1 MPNYRVAVD
10 SVTGKRGRVF
20 WRGDSV
26 TDEQFENARELSRQG
41 FLEEIIVIM
50 EEQIEMKPEPKLEDF
65 TRGNLMN
72 KLKEAGVKFSPN
84 SSKVELFEK
93 WKNL

>member
-10 SVTGKRGRVF
+10 SLTGKNGRTYY
-20 WRGDSV
+20 RGDSV
-26 TDEQFENARELSRQG
+26 THEQFVSSEELARQG
-41 FLEEIIVIM
+41 FLQEFIVI
-50 EEQIEMKPEPKLEDF
+50 EEKIEVKPEPKLEDF
-65 TRGNLMN
+65 TRGNLMD
-72 KLKEAGVKFSPN
+72 KLKEAGIKFSPN